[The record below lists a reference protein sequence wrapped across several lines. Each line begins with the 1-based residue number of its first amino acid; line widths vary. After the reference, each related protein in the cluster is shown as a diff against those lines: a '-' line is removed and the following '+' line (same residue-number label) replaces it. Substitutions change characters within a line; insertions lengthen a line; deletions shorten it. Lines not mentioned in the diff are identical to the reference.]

1 MTPRQ
6 SYTFSQ
12 RLARS
17 RMKTGQR
24 GFESRSE
31 ASEASSI
38 ERAGD
43 PKQLA
48 VESAPVSGESM
59 SAMDRLQ
66 NWADNDEPDRRRF
79 WIFKPPKIWFRKL
92 IHAYRKFYPKLT
104 KEDLEERELQRR
116 QEDIRRTVV
125 ADSRALSKLLVH
137 GFTHMGIGHERDT
150 THKKPDHVWLD
161 KAMYS
166 EDGRVIYFHV
176 AHIPGMRGPD
186 DMTKPEVS
194 NFLSYAI
201 RHPAHINFDP
211 AAGGNVVIAVERAG
225 KNDLPDMVLFR
236 ELVKKIPISAPPM
249 TYMWGVSKNG
259 GLEWTRLDS
268 HPHLL
273 GAGSVG
279 GGKSIFVHS
288 MLCTL
293 ITRNNASNLR
303 LLLIDLKAGVELGQ
317 YAGIPHLINNIEP
330 SRIHKRMGNSRSS
343 SDEPETDESDNA
355 DLEPDSKIRK
365 GTIFLPGSTIGIAS
379 NIREAAAFLKWTKE
393 EIDRRNKLFTND
405 PTHPR
410 KLEEYNHHHRKNKLP
425 HIVVMIDELG
435 SAMDKSIAIDRTEE
449 ELIKFCRTMILTIL
463 RLGRSNGV
471 SMCAFTQSLDNR
483 SSGVGVAF
491 KTNASMRVCFSF
503 PDATSSILVL
513 GDGSAVNLHP
523 VGRAICKNNATELLV
538 QTPFITASDISEAIL
553 IAKSG
558 QQNVAFTSS
567 LVTPE
572 EIIRWCINDNEMS
585 LRHRDVAH
593 RYAGILTWDRIDTI
607 LNNMDDN
614 EYEVDGDRYKVIPG
628 MGQRQRRVIRLEQE

>member
-1 MTPRQ
+1 MTRQ
-6 SYTFSQ
+6 AYNFQQ
-12 RLARS
+12 RMIRR
-17 RMKTGQR
+17 RMKTGER
-24 GFESRSE
+24 TISAPAE
-31 ASEASSI
+31 ASEATSV
-38 ERAGD
+38 ERVAA
-43 PKQLA
+43 PSPLA
-48 VESAPVSGESM
+48 VASAPVSGESQ
-59 SAMDRLQ
+59 SALDRLQ
-66 NWADNDEPDRRRF
+66 NWAENDDPERRRF
-79 WIFKPPKIWFRKL
+79 WIFKPPKIWFRKF

-104 KEDLEERELQRR
+104 KELLEERELLRR
-116 QEDIRRTVV
+116 QEEIRRNVS

-137 GFTHMGIGHERDT
+137 GFTHMGIGHDRDT
-150 THKKPDHVWLD
+150 THKKFDHVWLD

-186 DMTKPEVS
+186 DMTRPEVS
-194 NFLSYAI
+194 NYLSYAI
-201 RHPAHINFDP
+201 RHPVHINFDP
-211 AAGGNVVIAVERAG
+211 AAGGNVTIAVERAG
-225 KNDLPDMVLFR
+225 KNDLPDMCLFR

-273 GAGSVG
+273 GAGTVG

-293 ITRNNASNLR
+293 ITRNNANNLR

-317 YAGIPHLINNIEP
+317 YAGIPHLINDIEP
-330 SRIHKRMGNSRSS
+330 SRIHKRMGNSRSAE
-343 SDEPETDESDNA
+343 EPENDEGDNA

-365 GTIFLPGSTIGIAS
+365 GTIFLPGSTTGIAS
-379 NIREAAAFLKWTKE
+379 DIRSAASFLKWTKE

-523 VGRAICKNNATELLV
+523 AGRAICKNNATELLV
-538 QTPFITASDISEAIL
+538 QTPYITASDINEAIM
-553 IAKSG
+553 IANSG
-558 QQNVAFTSS
+558 QQNVAFTSR

-593 RYAGILTWDRIDTI
+593 RYTGILGWDSIETI
-607 LNNMDDN
+607 LNQMDDN
-614 EYEVDGDRYKVIPG
+614 EYEVDGDRYRVIPG
-628 MGQRQRRVIRLEQE
+628 MGTRQRRVIRLDQE